1 AAQRQRA
8 GHAGGTGAGWGLAH
22 ADGAASLR
30 RCDRREARPAWAQ
43 VLLDRRRRARLRARR
58 GHRLPRREPGAHRR
72 HTDPSG
78 PHQLPLVRRARR
90 HQPGVAMS
98 GAAGAP
104 RRLAAALALLLV
116 AGCAPTVL
124 RHRVQPG
131 ENLFRI
137 GKAYGVSYQELARRN
152 HISDPDR
159 IEVGAIVVIP
169 HATRELPVDEIT
181 PDQARGDQPLARE
194 LRAGPSHIYLPV
206 TGAIASPFGPRGDG
220 HHDGIDI
227 SCPEGTPVRAARGG
241 RVLYAD
247 TLRGYGNLVIVEHD
261 QGYATVYAH

>member
-1 AAQRQRA
+1 
-8 GHAGGTGAGWGLAH
+8 
-22 ADGAASLR
+22 
-30 RCDRREARPAWAQ
+30 
-43 VLLDRRRRARLRARR
+43 
-58 GHRLPRREPGAHRR
+58 
-72 HTDPSG
+72 
-78 PHQLPLVRRARR
+78 
-90 HQPGVAMS
+90 MS

-104 RRLAAALALLLV
+104 RRSAAALALLLV

-169 HATRELPVDEIT
+169 HATRELPVDVIT
-181 PDQARGDQPLARE
+181 PDQARADQPLARE
-194 LRAGPSHIYLPV
+194 LPAGPTPFIWPV

-227 SCPEGTPVRAARGG
+227 SCAEGTPVRAARGG

-247 TLRGYGNLVIVEHD
+247 TLRGYGNLVIVAHD
-261 QGYATVYAH
+261 QGYATVYAHNRMNRVKAGDVVRQGEVVAVAGETGKTEGPNLHFEVRQQNVAPHPPSYLPPLAPTGGGAPAGAPVVQKGT